1 MSLVEKI
8 AVNIGKQTRSILEL
22 DDDTEEVVIYGAV
35 NLIQVSL
42 GLLFTIIIG
51 FIFGVLYEALLF
63 TLTSAI
69 LKKCSGGPHASSPGR
84 CLFMGSTISVGV
96 SLFISN
102 ILSMQNLWII
112 SIAGGLSII
121 IAIYIIIIKAPVASE
136 NKPITSI
143 KMRRRLKRNC
153 IRIVLIFSIIMIV
166 SLILFKVSQNSFYIK
181 IFQCICLGTLWQTVT
196 LTKPIIRFLH
206 KFDSLLPF

>member
-22 DDDTEEVVIYGAV
+22 DDDTEEVVIYGAF
-35 NLIQVSL
+35 NLIQISL
-42 GLLFTIIIG
+42 GFLFTIIIG
-51 FIFGVLYEALLF
+51 FIFGVVYEALLF
-63 TLTSAI
+63 TLAVAI
-69 LKKCSGGPHASSPGR
+69 LKKYSGGPHASSPGR
-84 CLFMGSTISVGV
+84 CLFMGSTISIAV

-112 SIAGGLSII
+112 SIAGVLSII
-121 IAIYIIIIKAPVASE
+121 TAIYILIIKAPVGSE

-143 KMRRRLKRNC
+143 EMRRRLKRNC
-153 IRIVLIFSIIMIV
+153 IIIVLIFSIIMIV

-181 IFQCICLGTLWQTVT
+181 NFQCIYLGTLWQAVT
-196 LTKPIIRFLH
+196 LTKPIIKILH